1 MKKIK
6 VEPALIDSLKKAQS
20 LLAKELTGLNSLQR
34 IIDSINSESNL
45 TFGPEFADILR
56 SAATSLE
63 KHDLNTSHGLM
74 TLAKRMRPEGPYI
87 LHKLEKYQSI
97 RKVLSDGEFR
107 IGNLNFEFGGSAT
120 YALLSAFA
128 TGKYEHNE
136 AELVKKSIEDG
147 EVVLELGSG
156 IGFMGVVANSHVGCT
171 QYVAYEANPK
181 LIQVINNNM
190 KRNNVHFEI
199 RNKLLFDGKGIHPFY
214 VTESFWASSLIKPK
228 HDNFVEYSV
237 ISDDKHEVMKELKPT
252 MLIIDIEGGE
262 YALFNDLD
270 LSSVNKIVLEVHK
283 RVLSN
288 LELSTMYRNIL
299 NAGFV
304 WDFATSSGNVVYFH
318 R

>member
-1 MKKIK
+1 
-6 VEPALIDSLKKAQS
+6 
-20 LLAKELTGLNSLQR
+20 
-34 IIDSINSESNL
+34 
-45 TFGPEFADILR
+45 
-56 SAATSLE
+56 
-63 KHDLNTSHGLM
+63 M
-74 TLAKRMRPEGPYI
+74 TLAKGMRPEGPYI
-87 LHKLEKYQSI
+87 LHKLEKYQSM

-120 YALLSAFA
+120 FVLLSTFA
-128 TGKYEHNE
+128 AGNYEKNE
-136 AELVKKSIEDG
+136 AKLLKKSIEEGD
-147 EVVLELGSG
+147 VVLELGSG
-156 IGFMGVVANSHVGCT
+156 IGFMEVIANSNVTCAR
-171 QYVAYEANPK
+171 YVAYEANPE

-190 KRNNVHFEI
+190 KRNNVQFEI
-199 RNKLLFDGKGIHPFY
+199 RNKLLFDGIGIHPFY